1 MSPRPN
7 VPKIVDWYMNGKIE
21 IDPII
26 THVMV
31 GSKDLDAFRRCYDA
45 LFAAIGGNPA
55 GNELSGRRKAA

>member
-1 MSPRPN
+1 MIIYPTFEQDKRN
-7 VPKIVDWYMNGKIE
+7 RKIF
-21 IDPII
+21 

-55 GNELSGRRKAA
+55 GNKLSGRRKAA